1 MDQNSFYQLQ
11 ALLIRTGSISIP
23 GIGTFYRTH
32 KPALVQ
38 EEEGLISPPSEA
50 VSFKKEVDSAVLFSK
65 HLTEAQFL
73 HPEIA
78 EQIEAELSNYLR
90 KQIKLDG
97 SVSLPNLGLLHLE
110 SDGKLTFTSFKVDAI
125 RSNDLHYGLKPI
137 KLPKK
142 PKRSGIPEITMSP
155 MNNGTTTY
163 KSARKPSPINWQPY
177 LLVGVLVLI
186 GVLVIYNGPFLKSTV
201 TDENV
206 VISEEHT
213 TPFQESY
220 PDANAIDNQAIASAE
235 KGVSQQQVAPASSN
249 TAAVSKETSTTQQV
263 DQSTSPT
270 SNQVARGTK
279 EVSEEIV
286 IEDMSVAD
294 GSLSSLKRSPEIPTT
309 TLDPNSTIYHL
320 ISASF
325 TQLNKA
331 EEFAASMKDEG
342 FKTQIIL
349 PGDGPS
355 QIHRVSIFQ
364 SNELL
369 QVKDVQ
375 RQLEDAG
382 KKLLWIYNAGPVR

>member
-38 EEEGLISPPSEA
+38 EEKGLISPPSEA

-186 GVLVIYNGPFLKSTV
+186 GVLVIYNGPFLKST
-201 TDENV
+201 TADDNV

-220 PDANAIDNQAIASAE
+220 PDAKAMDNQAIASAE
-235 KGVSQQQVAPASSN
+235 KSVSGQQSAPVASST
-249 TAAVSKETSTTQQV
+249 TAPKES
-263 DQSTSPT
+263 STSPQIDQT
-270 SNQVARGTK
+270 PATNLDQVARGTK

-286 IEDMSVAD
+286 IQDMSVAD
-294 GSLSSLKRSPEIPTT
+294 GSLSSLKRSPEIPAT

-325 TQLNKA
+325 TQLSKA
-331 EEFAASMKDEG
+331 EEFAAAMKNEG

-364 SNELL
+364 SNELP

-375 RQLEDAG
+375 RQLENAG

>member
-11 ALLIRTGSISIP
+11 ALLKRGGSISIP

-32 KPALVQ
+32 QSASVHK
-38 EEEGLISPPSEA
+38 EKGLISPPSEA

-78 EQIEAELSNYLR
+78 EQVEAELSNYLR
-90 KQIKLDG
+90 NQIKLDG
-97 SVSLPNLGLLHLE
+97 SVSLPKLGLLHLE
-110 SDGKLTFTSFKVDAI
+110 SDGKLTFTSFEVESM
-125 RSNDLHYGLKPI
+125 RSNDQHFGLKPI
-137 KLPKK
+137 KLPEK

-155 MNNGTTTY
+155 MNNGTSTY
-163 KSARKPSPINWQPY
+163 KSSRKPSPINWQPY

-186 GVLVIYNGPFLKSTV
+186 GVLVIYNGPFLKSSVSDDRV
-201 TDENV
+201 T
-206 VISEEHT
+206 ISEERV

-220 PDANAIDNQAIASAE
+220 PDADDINTNAIAS
-235 KGVSQQQVAPASSN
+235 SQQGVTQQKAPAPSNSLPTRTESS
-249 TAAVSKETSTTQQV
+249 TQVEEETEIKA
-263 DQSTSPT
+263 PI
-270 SNQVARGTK
+270 NQVARGTK
-279 EVSEEIV
+279 EISEEVI
-286 IEDMSVAD
+286 IEDMTSEGNLA
-294 GSLSSLKRSPEIPTT
+294 SLKRGPEIPAT
-309 TLDPNSTIYHL
+309 TLDPSSTIYHL

-325 TQLNKA
+325 TQMSKA

-342 FKTQIIL
+342 FTTQIIL

-364 SNELL
+364 SNELR

-375 RQLEDAG
+375 RQLEEAG
-382 KKLLWIYNAGPVR
+382 KKLLWIYNAGPVQ